1 MEELKE
7 QVTGK
12 GGLLERGRPPR
23 LELAAG
29 WAARS
34 NRFCDS
40 KFRER
45 CLAKG
50 QFGEGRTVTKKEAL
64 SAKLVKPEKEDFVC
78 AQRFKTERN
87 WCNDSNEFPF

>member
-40 KFRER
+40 KFRETP
-45 CLAKG
+45 G
-50 QFGEGRTVTKKEAL
+50 QRTVRGGKDGDEEGG
-64 SAKLVKPEKEDFVC
+64 PVC
-78 AQRFKTERN
+78 KG
-87 WCNDSNEFPF
+87 S